1 MGRSKNQESMLA
13 DQASELYRLNNALA
27 EKDREIE
34 RLEAERDLAT
44 HKCITCGVA
53 AENPEIASKGVY
65 VEKWD
70 SPQAQ
75 AVRKVVAQLSASQ
88 AREREAVERAEALAK
103 NQAHIQ
109 ERIQAALG
117 NGADE
122 QAWEP
127 GEHWLMAACRGLS
140 ALAAAR
146 KALEDAQTLIESG
159 SPQMALMVILAAL
172 NGDSHAE

>member
-1 MGRSKNQESMLA
+1 MSP
-13 DQASELYRLNNALA
+13 LYFGGTDCPICGATIPQGEPCQICAL
-27 EKDREIE
+27 R
-34 RLEAERDLAT
+34 
-44 HKCITCGVA
+44 
-53 AENPEIASKGVY
+53 
-65 VEKWD
+65 
-70 SPQAQ
+70 
-75 AVRKVVAQLSASQ
+75 AQLAASQ
-88 AREREAVERAEALAK
+88 AREREAVERAESLAK

>member
-1 MGRSKNQESMLA
+1 MGETMMDPEDFTCEKIHETCQALA
-13 DQASELYRLNNALA
+13 DNIALRAQLA
-27 EKDREIE
+27 ERDREIE
-34 RLEAERDLAT
+34 RLTTTIKREMGEDYLSLQALYIQKLGEVRGLEA
-44 HKCITCGVA
+44 K
-53 AENPEIASKGVY
+53 
-65 VEKWD
+65 
-70 SPQAQ
+70 
-75 AVRKVVAQLSASQ
+75 LSASQ
-88 AREREAVERAEALAK
+88 AREREAVERAESLAK

-172 NGDSHAE
+172 NGDSHD